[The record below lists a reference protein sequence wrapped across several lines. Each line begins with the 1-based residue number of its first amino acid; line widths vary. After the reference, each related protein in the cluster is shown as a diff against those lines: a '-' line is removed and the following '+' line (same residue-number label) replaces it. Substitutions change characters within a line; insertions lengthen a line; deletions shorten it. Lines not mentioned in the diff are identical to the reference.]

1 VFVNPITPTR
11 TLSVQQH
18 KINSTGV
25 LTLKLGRTGAFH
37 PFQSVVS
44 LNLLNFHVQA
54 LTFYFGIINGEAV

>member
-11 TLSVQQH
+11 TLNVQQH

-25 LTLKLGRTGAFH
+25 LTLKLGPTRAFH

-44 LNLLNFHVQA
+44 LNLLNFYVQA
-54 LTFYFGIINGEAV
+54 LTFYFGIVNGEAV